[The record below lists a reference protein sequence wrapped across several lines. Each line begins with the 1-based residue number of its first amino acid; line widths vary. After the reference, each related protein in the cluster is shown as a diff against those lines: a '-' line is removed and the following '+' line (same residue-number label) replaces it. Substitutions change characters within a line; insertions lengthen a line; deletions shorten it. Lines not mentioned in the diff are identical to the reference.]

1 MAETDLVDWL
11 RFSTVPGI
19 GPRRQLALLHAFGEP
34 GLALAASEAALREH
48 LPESLVSAWRA
59 AAAAPSPQ
67 VDATLAWLQT
77 PATAV
82 ITLGDANY
90 PARLLDLPDP
100 PVLLYLKG
108 CAAQLQGTMLG
119 VVGSRGATPQGIANA
134 RAFSAALSVAGLGIV
149 SGLAA
154 GIDAAAH
161 EGGLDGTGGTIA
173 IVGTGL
179 DRVYPAGNRALAHRI
194 AEAGLLV
201 SEFPLGAPPK
211 AEHFPRRNRLIAAL
225 SHGVLVV
232 EAALGSGSLITARQA
247 VELGREVFAI
257 PGSIHSPQSRGC
269 HRLIKDGAKLVES
282 ADDVL
287 DELDWQA
294 RLLPQQRSITSPPQR
309 VSLPPTP
316 TSEAGVDDVVLS
328 ALGHDPADLDALVVR
343 SGLTVEQLCA
353 ILLGLELTGRV
364 ATLPGGRYQR
374 LA

>member
-1 MAETDLVDWL
+1 MADSDLADWL
-11 RFSTVPGI
+11 RFATVPGV
-19 GPRRQLALLHAFGEP
+19 GPRRQLALLRAFGEP
-34 GLALAASEAALREH
+34 ARALAAGEAALREH
-48 LPESLVSAWRA
+48 LPDGLLAAWVC

-67 VDATLAWLQT
+67 VEATLAWLAT

-82 ITLGDANY
+82 VTLGDAAY

-108 CAAQLQGTMLG
+108 RTALLQGTMLG
-119 VVGSRGATPQGIANA
+119 VVGSRGATPQGIDNA
-134 RAFSAALSVAGLGIV
+134 KAFSAALSGAGLGIV

-161 EGGLDGTGGTIA
+161 LGGLDGEGRTVA

-179 DRVYPAGNRALAHRI
+179 DRVYPASNRALAHRI
-194 AEAGLLV
+194 AEDGLLI

-287 DELDWQA
+287 GELDWQT
-294 RLLPQQRSITSPPQR
+294 RLLPPRR
-309 VSLPPTP
+309 VSESLVLPF
-316 TSEAGVDDVVLS
+316 EAGTDDAVLS

-343 SGLTVEQLCA
+343 SGLTVERLCA